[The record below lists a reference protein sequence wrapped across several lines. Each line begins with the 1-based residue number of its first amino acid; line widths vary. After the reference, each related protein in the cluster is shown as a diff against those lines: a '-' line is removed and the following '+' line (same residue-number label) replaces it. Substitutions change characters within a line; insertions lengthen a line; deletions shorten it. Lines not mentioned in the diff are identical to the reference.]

1 MHYIPRILILCS
13 IGIML
18 VLCVASSQAIA
29 ADFDDSTPLLCAFT
43 RAVDCDGESG
53 CVDTTVEKLDL
64 PPFFKVDLK
73 NKVITDVAAIGGTTS
88 QRKTAIKT
96 MQFMNNMIV
105 LQGIELR
112 GWTMLISK
120 ESGIVTLTASDDDEA
135 FVLFGVCT
143 KL

>member
-53 CVDTTVEKLDL
+53 CVDTTAEKLDL

-73 NKVITDVAAIGGTTS
+73 NKVITDVEAVGGRTS
-88 QRKTAIKT
+88 PRKTAIKT

-143 KL
+143 QL